1 MPTRALLNSAFRT
14 FSAPHRRRIGTSA
27 IVTAPPPD
35 PQDAHGSKP
44 SSTRSGRLRPRDR
57 LQFIEASEREEQLH
71 TKDAAVAQ
79 QADAA
84 ALTPDTPAE
93 PTTSTAT
100 PPPSPPPSSPPPS
113 SPPPSS
119 PPPSSPPPSSPP
131 PPPPHTAPLTPT
143 PPPPPPPQD
152 TTEVVIAPPL
162 PGLPPLHTHPFDLPR
177 VPFSTH
183 RFVRRLED
191 ADVPRGMATELMKAT
206 RNLLLREEERV
217 RADLLSRQDLENE
230 AYLFSAALNELRTG
244 SQVRSRNDSITL
256 KSLTAS
262 LQREADAVEQK
273 MKEDMQRLH
282 SDIQLEM
289 NARKEETGSELQGLE
304 MKIMD
309 LNSKFTILLGEV
321 RTEIEATKWIST
333 RRVMTAIVIVVV
345 SVVAYFS
352 SSSSSKNA
360 PPPSPPSIEEL
371 GVKPEG
377 EEAEVGTGGG
387 WSFWSSSPAANG
399 AAIGANGKRVGDEE

>member
-1 MPTRALLNSAFRT
+1 IRHRHCSSSRPSRRA
-14 FSAPHRRRIGTSA
+14 RIQA
-27 IVTAPPPD
+27 VLD
-35 PQDAHGSKP
+35 PLR
-44 SSTRSGRLRPRDR
+44 SSTPSRPPAVHRSVRARG
-57 LQFIEASEREEQLH
+57 
-71 TKDAAVAQ
+71 
-79 QADAA
+79 AA
-84 ALTPDTPAE
+84 AHE
-93 PTTSTAT
+93 GCGRSPTSRCGCLDT
-100 PPPSPPPSSPPPS
+100 PPP
-113 SPPPSS
+113 
-119 PPPSSPPPSSPP
+119 PP
-131 PPPPHTAPLTPT
+131 PPPPHTAPPTPT

-152 TTEVVIAPPL
+152 TTEVVISPPL

-360 PPPSPPSIEEL
+360 PPPPPPSIEEL

-399 AAIGANGKRVGDEE
+399 AVIGANGKRVGDEE

>member
-1 MPTRALLNSAFRT
+1 MSTPTLFKSALRT
-14 FSAPHRRRIGTSA
+14 VFTPHRRRLGTSA
-27 IVTAPPPD
+27 IATAPPPD

-71 TKDAAVAQ
+71 AKDSAVAQ

-84 ALTPDTPAE
+84 AFAPDAPPE
-93 PTTSTAT
+93 PTTSPAT
-100 PPPSPPPSSPPPS
+100 PPPSPPP
-113 SPPPSS
+113 
-119 PPPSSPPPSSPP
+119 PP
-131 PPPPHTAPLTPT
+131 PPTAPPTPI

-152 TTEVVIAPPL
+152 TTEVVISPPL
-162 PGLPPLHTHPFDLPR
+162 PGLPPLHTHPLDLPR

-191 ADVPRGMATELMKAT
+191 SDVPRGMATELMKAT
-206 RNLLLREEERV
+206 RNLLLREEERI

-273 MKEDMQRLH
+273 MKEDIQRLH

-352 SSSSSKNA
+352 SSSASKNA
-360 PPPSPPSIEEL
+360 PPPPPPSIEEL

-399 AAIGANGKRVGDEE
+399 AVVGANGKRVGDEE